1 MANFAPSHSIFT
13 DNIFRELTK
22 DDMVKLLLHSFD
34 MRGVQRNQVL
44 PDYSTEHLISVISIL
59 SSGRAILERPLGTG
73 INVIV
78 YPELS
83 KLPRISEKFIVD
95 KPFRAKRVEPT
106 KLAPTAKS
114 IEITKRA
121 ETVVIGAS
129 YVFETQLLTDLTSVF
144 DDEGEGK
151 GISRFSLQNFLRSYT
166 HQDQMVRES
175 FLAGTSEQYICFL
188 KEMGEDIL
196 IKEALVA
203 GKEEYT
209 SRMLMIDN
217 TKLAQIIDN
226 YERAKCKST
235 GIINENPEY
244 FSFMVQKAIQLV
256 TSTPLIRDKD
266 VILPNPADS
275 NVIPENDDI
284 VAGVLLVGNG
294 VKQFL
299 STEKL
304 KMGRDVRR
312 AVVEF
317 TAGDYQS
324 AMETKWIIS
333 DSDAYSDR
341 QKKAA
346 EVCKT
351 GQSKTMV
358 KSVVKAKPRAY
369 DYDSI
374 PTTNKKE
381 NVASIV
387 LDVDC
392 LKIDGKIVIVDAIDD
407 IFNKTNDV
415 SPLRD
420 QLSFI
425 QCSVL
430 GSTGAMDLNDPN
442 RNKLPAR
449 LGIVNSNER
458 VSWISYQD
466 TIGMLTSSKFFDN
479 KYLAHRL
486 NQQLLG
492 KVKVHFHYCP
502 CVLSADQIHSDI
514 PPHVRLPRIDQ
525 WTFLGNRADYLGRLS
540 YEESCSP
547 IYSDETMLEVSPAF
561 DFYLVKKPP
570 RNGLFTFNE
579 KVRMISGP
587 TDEADPFQ
595 IQGFPRRIQ
604 ANFPLCYTGKNLWWG
619 QAHQLL
625 SVFGESVQNKTAISE
640 WMKSLQTK
648 TYWFEL
654 YVTQYILTSL
664 YSDISAIA
672 MACDAPQDPAKF
684 SVIRYLLLIGDRYFE
699 ETGLLPFPQS
709 LICLRAWAG
718 ISEYQNARNTVSEIL
733 HFIFKITDGL
743 MNGFQ
748 DIKDVDTLSYL
759 SPLTDSKV
767 PCPINVRGF
776 NTNVCSNTDCHI
788 EKYSQS
794 DDHYSWEVSHDLGR
808 ESLRDNIQD
817 KVFLSCLCSLAN
829 ELHTGFIDEAQIKT
843 IYNNNLFYLS
853 KKYALIHLDPNAED
867 KEEKRNKCMKDIT
880 QFITNTISNGRSAV
894 YRLRSDCP
902 NSLHNDQPVYNSYSF
917 MTNGILFLSAELKSQ
932 NSDIDFSEAVKFVYL
947 EPRLA
952 SPRVPAVLHKDNS
965 SAEGFITNTVVK
977 NHPDPR
983 FYTLGEHDYTPMS
996 VLTQQTISRHF
1007 LDPVVAIYASVAS
1020 QLRIDPVA
1028 FALYSTK
1035 VNPPLAFTVLKTAA
1049 YRTEHAFYVPKKGH
1063 NIFIAPENQLKA
1075 SPDNNSMNIQVYKR
1089 LAFIDNTP
1097 GTSVLC
1103 LRNIFI
1109 RGQITSDECF
1119 MRDYHHNKDKRGIFA
1134 KLRKYNS
1141 LLRPNF
1147 EKKSYGFPN
1156 HTILD
1161 ILPCPCPIDPATF
1174 ESPVCPLGRNLAS
1187 AYINGD
1193 PRVYS
1198 DHSLPDCKGMST
1210 FNPWASHDICL
1221 GRHFYGET
1229 DQSRKEGFYNFY
1241 DPLLTS
1247 HSDINDFIRDLKSK
1261 CKDQTTCVKKYQDL
1275 SSLFLVAW
1283 PMRSF
1288 TEGALE
1294 ASRRNER
1301 VNYLI
1306 DDKCSPLAQKTIP
1319 KIRGGS
1325 CLSHL

>member
-13 DNIFRELTK
+13 DNIFRQLTK
-22 DDMVKLLLHSFD
+22 DDMVKLLLRSFD

-44 PDYSTEHLISVISIL
+44 PDYTTDHLISVISIL

-114 IEITKRA
+114 IEITKKA

-209 SRMLMIDN
+209 SRMLMNDN
-217 TKLAQIIDN
+217 AKLAEIVDN

-235 GIINENPEY
+235 GIINENPDY
-244 FSFMVQKAIQLV
+244 FSFMVQKAMQLV
-256 TSTPLIRDKD
+256 TSMPLIRDTD
-266 VILPNPADS
+266 VILPSPTDS

-304 KMGRDVRR
+304 KVGRDVRR

-317 TAGDYQS
+317 TAADYQS

-333 DSDAYSDR
+333 DSDEYSER

-346 EVCKT
+346 EVCKA

-374 PTTNKKE
+374 PTTNKKA
-381 NVASIV
+381 NVASVV

-392 LKIDGKIVIVDAIDD
+392 LRIDGKIVIVDAIDD
-407 IFNKTNDV
+407 IFNNTNDV

-420 QLSFI
+420 KLSFI

-442 RNKLPAR
+442 RNRLPAR
-449 LGIVNSNER
+449 LGILNSNES
-458 VSWISYQD
+458 VSWISFQD
-466 TIGMLTSSKFFDN
+466 TLGMLTSSKFFDN
-479 KYLAHRL
+479 KYLAQRL
-486 NQQLLG
+486 NQLD
-492 KVKVHFHYCP
+492 KVKAHLHYCP
-502 CVLSADQIHSDI
+502 CVLPADEMNSTN
-514 PPHVRLPRIDQ
+514 PPHIRLPPIGE

-579 KVRMISGP
+579 KLRMLSGP
-587 TDEADPFQ
+587 QDEPFQ

-604 ANFPLCYTGKNLWWG
+604 ANIPLCYTGKNLWWG

-625 SVFGESVQNKTAISE
+625 SVFGESVHDKTAISE

-654 YVTQYILTSL
+654 YVAQYILTSL
-664 YSDISAIA
+664 YSDSAAIL
-672 MACDAPQDPAKF
+672 MHCDAKQAPANF
-684 SVIRYLLLIGDRYFE
+684 SVIRYLLFIGDCYFE

-718 ISEYQNARNTVSEIL
+718 ITEYQKARNTVSEIL
-733 HFIFKITDGL
+733 HFIGKITDGL
-743 MNGFQ
+743 MNGFPG
-748 DIKDVDTLSYL
+748 IKDVDTLSHL

-767 PCPINVRGF
+767 PCAVNVRGF
-776 NTNVCSNTDCHI
+776 DTNVCKNADCYT
-788 EKYSQS
+788 EKYSQNGER
-794 DDHYSWEVSHDLGR
+794 YSWEASNDSGK
-808 ESLRDNIQD
+808 ESLRDNVRD

-829 ELHTGFIDEAQIKT
+829 DLHAGFINQAEIKT
-843 IYNNNLFYLS
+843 VYESNSFFLS
-853 KKYALIHLDPNAED
+853 TNYALLHLDVAAED
-867 KEEKRNKCMKDIT
+867 KEEKRKECMKT
-880 QFITNTISNGRSAV
+880 VTKFITDGISNEKTGV
-894 YRLRSDCP
+894 YSLRSQCS
-902 NSLHNDQPVYNSYSF
+902 NSVHNDQPVDNSYSF
-917 MTNGILFLSAELKSQ
+917 MSNGILFLSAELKSQ
-932 NSDIDFSEAVKFVYL
+932 NPDIDFSNAIKFVYL

-952 SPRVPAVLHKDNS
+952 SPRVPAILHKS
-965 SAEGFITNTVVK
+965 SEEGFISDAAVK

-996 VLTQQTISRHF
+996 VLTQQTISRYF

-1035 VNPPLAFTVLKTAA
+1035 VNPPFAFTVLKTAA

-1063 NIFIAPENQLKA
+1063 NIFIAPENQIKA
-1075 SPDNNSMNIQVYKR
+1075 SPDNNSMNLQVYKR

-1097 GTSVLC
+1097 GTSVLS
-1103 LRNIFI
+1103 LRDIFI

-1119 MRDYHHNKDKRGIFA
+1119 MRDYHHNKDKRSIFA

-1141 LLRPNF
+1141 LLRLNC
-1147 EKKSYGFPN
+1147 EKKSYGYPN

-1210 FNPWASHDICL
+1210 FNPWASPDVCL
-1221 GRHFYGET
+1221 GRHFYGEIN
-1229 DQSRKEGFYNFY
+1229 QNRKEGFYNFY

-1247 HSDINDFIRDLKSK
+1247 HSDIIEFITEL
-1261 CKDQTTCVKKYQDL
+1261 KDQTTCVKKYQDL
-1275 SSLFLVAW
+1275 SSLLLVAW
-1283 PMRSF
+1283 PLRSF

-1306 DDKCSPLAQKTIP
+1306 DDKRSPLAQKVIP